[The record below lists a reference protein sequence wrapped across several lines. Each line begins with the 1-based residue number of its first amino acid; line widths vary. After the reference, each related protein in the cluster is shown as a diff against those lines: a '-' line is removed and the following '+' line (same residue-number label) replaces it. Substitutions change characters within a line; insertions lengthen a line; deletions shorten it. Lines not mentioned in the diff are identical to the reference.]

1 MSRVN
6 SVDINNKPLV
16 KQTIM
21 KDSKNNSSDN
31 DYSYTGKEAVRDVL
45 KTVVITSTAILTLLA
60 CVVKE

>member
-1 MSRVN
+1 
-6 SVDINNKPLV
+6 
-16 KQTIM
+16 M